1 MTEDARYI
9 ELVGQDGK
17 PKALLVGYG
26 SKCSK
31 HIIER
36 WRQRPQESPR
46 GNINASVVDQIS
58 RTLPTALS
66 AGLSGGSVFQVVGTS
81 ALVEGIKA
89 GTHALMQTGGASLG
103 TVVSTSSG
111 QIAGQL
117 SLHLLQW
124 LQ

>member
-1 MTEDARYI
+1 MAEDARYI

-26 SKCSK
+26 SNCSK

-58 RTLPTALS
+58 RALPTALS
-66 AGLSGGSVFQVVGTS
+66 AGLTS
-81 ALVEGIKA
+81 AVYFK
-89 GTHALMQTGGASLG
+89 S
-103 TVVSTSSG
+103 
-111 QIAGQL
+111 
-117 SLHLLQW
+117 
-124 LQ
+124 